1 MTDLLRSGA
10 AEIATPNGRPASLD
24 GVEKLLVLLS
34 VSIPSFMIN
43 LDSNIVAVSLP
54 SIAASLHADF
64 AAIEWVISAYTLT
77 FASLLMPAGAL
88 ADRYGRKRTL
98 VAGLALFTLASLI
111 CGAAPNV
118 AILNAARAAQG
129 LGAALQLSAALAI
142 LSHGFRGAERTRA
155 FAFWG
160 SVIGVAITL
169 GPVAGGLITQT
180 FGWKW
185 AFYLNV
191 PVGVAIIP
199 VVLRSV
205 RESRDPAAVGVD
217 APGLLSFSASLFLLT
232 LGLISGGHRGWTSV
246 PVLGELIG
254 AAGLFAI
261 FLVVE
266 ARQSRPMLDLRVF
279 RHRTY
284 VGANITSLA
293 FAACFLTLLTFL
305 PLYFQGGLRASPIRA
320 GLLMLPMAIPLFA
333 LPRLVSG
340 HLMYR
345 LSGRA
350 LLTMGLSLVSV
361 GLFEMALA
369 APSFRYDAMLVGMLV
384 AGCGAGILNGEM
396 AKVSMTVIPPERAGM
411 ASGIGGTIRFS
422 GIVIGF
428 AALGAVLY
436 QRIAGVIGA
445 SLEPGHSAT
454 AIALARA
461 VASGKLTAGSEA
473 TLAAQ
478 AFGAGYQTML
488 LAAAC
493 VTTLATA
500 ISWLCVRADQT
511 RPLARG
517 RASQPSTMSVD

>member
-1 MTDLLRSGA
+1 
-10 AEIATPNGRPASLD
+10 
-24 GVEKLLVLLS
+24 
-34 VSIPSFMIN
+34 
-43 LDSNIVAVSLP
+43 
-54 SIAASLHADF
+54 
-64 AAIEWVISAYTLT
+64 
-77 FASLLMPAGAL
+77 
-88 ADRYGRKRTL
+88 
-98 VAGLALFTLASLI
+98 
-111 CGAAPNV
+111 
-118 AILNAARAAQG
+118 
-129 LGAALQLSAALAI
+129 
-142 LSHGFRGAERTRA
+142 
-155 FAFWG
+155 
-160 SVIGVAITL
+160 
-169 GPVAGGLITQT
+169 
-180 FGWKW
+180 
-185 AFYLNV
+185 
-191 PVGVAIIP
+191 
-199 VVLRSV
+199 
-205 RESRDPAAVGVD
+205 
-217 APGLLSFSASLFLLT
+217 
-232 LGLISGGHRGWTSV
+232 
-246 PVLGELIG
+246 
-254 AAGLFAI
+254 
-261 FLVVE
+261 
-266 ARQSRPMLDLRVF
+266 MLDLRVF

-284 VGANITSLA
+284 GGANITSLA

-369 APSFRYDAMLVGMLV
+369 APSFRYDTMLVGMLV
-384 AGCGAGILNGEM
+384 AGILNGEM